1 MSDLCGGSTNLERGQ
16 AAYLRKKY
24 MLRDSKY
31 GLILLYYLND
41 IIHHNTDAPYF
52 EGIEITDS
60 MLRQLHRSLKGSAP
74 LIGPNT
80 VTQFKTFS
88 ELAQSQFFPQAGE
101 ARFTKEFLLNES
113 SYSSFA
119 INPDWPPETGGEALQ
134 RLFPS
139 LERPKSNGG
148 ATVQQRG
155 QAAYLREKYYLRDSS
170 LHIVILYLLSSL
182 VKRADRD
189 AFPAYIILTE
199 EFIQSIISREQ
210 SKHPFEESFHYQEPS
225 ELLGRFTFA
234 SEARRPEGGSRS
246 SEAQGEARISIRDL
260 LSESNYLR
268 GGLFADFRE
277 LGCTV
282 KQTWGGTG
290 RSAGNG
296 EEARIAPSEKFTSQL
311 ASLKARLKIEY
322 PSLPTVAVRQ
332 SDPET
337 TENLNCPEVAIEAKY
352 LFQETE
358 TNKFKNPKQR
368 LYFRVQNGIVEM
380 KMENKLAWGKSSY
393 EWARNEK
400 FQYLAEDICRMSG
413 ILPSNESD
421 EDLIAKVNSDLV
433 TLIAQAR
440 AGGGAGSG
448 ASESRDEQ
456 GYDSDPDDSIKIAKF
471 IALVEQQTASSA
483 KAAQELEDSE
493 TLQVELPWEVPEY
506 FNASPVFDEE
516 GLQIS
521 LEPLTQEEIQISGV
535 ESVLAEETE
544 EEKRR
549 KRIASERQR
558 ALQREI
564 QKQEEDEENLRL
576 AMDEVRA
583 SRQ

>member
-88 ELAQSQFFPQAGE
+88 ELAQSKFFPQAGE

-119 INPDWPPETGGEALQ
+119 INPDWPPENESLQ

-148 ATVQQRG
+148 ATMQQRG

-182 VKRADRD
+182 VKRTDRE
-189 AFPAYIILTE
+189 AFPAYVILTE

-234 SEARRPEGGSRS
+234 SEARRPEGGARS
-246 SEAQGEARISIRDL
+246 SEVQGEARISIRDL

-290 RSAGNG
+290 RSAEKG

-337 TENLNCPEVAIEAKY
+337 SDLNLNCPEVAIQAKY

-358 TNKFKNPKQR
+358 TNKFKNPEQV
-368 LYFRVQNGIVEM
+368 LYFRVKNGIVEM
-380 KMENKLAWGKSSY
+380 KMENKLAWGKSVY
-393 EWARNEK
+393 EWASNEK
-400 FQYLAEDICRMSG
+400 FQHLAEDICRMSG
-413 ILPSNESD
+413 ILTSEESD
-421 EDLIAKVNSDLV
+421 EYLIAKVNTDIDNLA
-433 TLIAQAR
+433 AQAR

-483 KAAQELEDSE
+483 AKAAQELENSE

-516 GLQIS
+516 GLQIP

-558 ALQREI
+558 ALQKEI
-564 QKQEEDEENLRL
+564 QRQEEDEENLRL
-576 AMDEVRA
+576 AIDEVRA